1 MENLFCEICG
11 GTLNKLGILGNR
23 EHYNCQQCGM
33 ESSYDLS
40 QEEYSC
46 IDCGEQGL
54 TFDGADAEKIY
65 EPGEETGEKRCWA
78 CDRKAN
84 PEKYENI

>member
-40 QEEYSC
+40 RAKYSK
-46 IDCGEQGL
+46 E
-54 TFDGADAEKIY
+54 
-65 EPGEETGEKRCWA
+65 
-78 CDRKAN
+78 
-84 PEKYENI
+84 ENILYTYDMEDDLLI

>member
-33 ESSYDLS
+33 ETSIDLS
-40 QEEYSC
+40 R
-46 IDCGEQGL
+46 
-54 TFDGADAEKIY
+54 FKIN
-65 EPGEETGEKRCWA
+65 
-78 CDRKAN
+78 KAKPN
-84 PEKYENI
+84 QIIKTNKIKGFKYIA

>member
-33 ESSYDLS
+33 ETSINLMRFKINKAKPSALDDLKKR
-40 QEEYSC
+40 
-46 IDCGEQGL
+46 
-54 TFDGADAEKIY
+54 KI
-65 EPGEETGEKRCWA
+65 
-78 CDRKAN
+78 
-84 PEKYENI
+84 